1 MKKIKIVA
9 DSSSDVMKLKDVDFS
24 SAPLK
29 IITGEREFVD
39 DSSLDIA
46 EMVAFLEG
54 YHGRSSTSCPNPED
68 WLANFGDAEEIYC
81 VTITSA
87 LSGSYNS
94 ACMAKQMYEEK
105 NPGARVCVIDSLSTG
120 PEMALII
127 KKIEELILAEK
138 NFDEIRETISHYQKK
153 TGLLFM
159 LESMKNLA
167 NNGRVS
173 KVTAKLAGLMNIRV
187 VGRASDKGELEPLD
201 KPRGQLMTIRK
212 ILERLECF
220 GYEGG
225 RIHIAHCMNMPVT
238 KALKKDLLERF
249 PKAEIFIDRCRGLC
263 SFYAERGGVLV
274 GFERA

>member
-1 MKKIKIVA
+1 
-9 DSSSDVMKLKDVDFS
+9 
-24 SAPLK
+24 
-29 IITGEREFVD
+29 
-39 DSSLDIA
+39 
-46 EMVAFLEG
+46 
-54 YHGRSSTSCPNPED
+54 
-68 WLANFGDAEEIYC
+68 
-81 VTITSA
+81 
-87 LSGSYNS
+87 
-94 ACMAKQMYEEK
+94 
-105 NPGARVCVIDSLSTG
+105 
-120 PEMALII
+120 
-127 KKIEELILAEK
+127 
-138 NFDEIRETISHYQKK
+138 
-153 TGLLFM
+153 M

-225 RIHIAHCMNMPVT
+225 RIHIAHCMNMPVA